1 MRLHSNLNAISSVAA
16 GQTAQAAIP
25 KDRRIHAIFLT
36 SGSDNAAALGYKIRE
51 IRLKLGTVELWRV
64 TPAQLIALNA
74 YRGLSFVAG
83 QIEMYFSDPVVRT
96 PVGEEA
102 TALNTFGLGADLIL
116 EVEYK
121 TAAEY
126 NAATSTS
133 SGFTPTLTG
142 LIEYDFVRDLNRA
155 FITRKPV
162 TIPNSSA
169 GEVDFNTLPRTGAY
183 KALHLFT
190 SLVTRV
196 RVKRDGVEIMDRN
209 ATQIATIGRRNGLT
223 PQSGHFPI
231 DFAFTNQATDA
242 LEMLVVEDDG
252 AGGKRARPA
261 NEFNIKLDASDGGN
275 LAGIVEHVVTL

>member
-1 MRLHSNLNAISSVAA
+1 MRLHSPLNAISAVAS
-16 GQTAQAAIP
+16 GQTAQAPIP
-25 KDRRIHAIFLT
+25 KNRRIHAIFLT
-36 SGSDNAAALGYKIRE
+36 SGSDNAAALGNKIRE
-51 IRLKLGTVELWRV
+51 IRLMLGTVQLWRL

-74 YRGLSFVAG
+74 YRGIAFANGSL
-83 QIEMYFSDPVVRT
+83 ELYFSDPTART

-102 TALNTFGLGADLIL
+102 TAFNTFGLVGDLIL

-121 TAAEY
+121 TDAEY

-133 SGFTPTLTG
+133 DGFTPTLSG
-142 LIEYDFVRDLNRA
+142 LLEYDFVNDTNRA
-155 FITRKPV
+155 FVTRKPV

-196 RVKRDGVEIMDRN
+196 RVKRDGVEIMDRTS
-209 ATQIATIGRRNGLT
+209 AQITTIGRRNSLT
-223 PQSGHFPI
+223 PQSGHLPI

-242 LEMLVVEDDG
+242 LEMIVFESDG
-252 AGGKRARPA
+252 NGGTKARPV
-261 NEFNIKLDASDGGN
+261 NEFNIKLDASAGGN
-275 LAGIVEHVVTL
+275 ITGVVEQVVTV